1 VKTHLEAFVARH
13 PDGWNHNDWLAL
25 LAELEA
31 AGVQVAEP
39 GAVGRELERT
49 RLMFELERR
58 GITGLGPKRRAAIV
72 DQFGT
77 LSMLRSASV
86 EDVAQVTSVPRGL
99 AEQVLRAIA

>member
-1 VKTHLEAFVARH
+1 MTTHLEAFLARH
-13 PDGWNHNDWLAL
+13 PDGWNHSDWLAL

-31 AGVQVAEP
+31 AGIQVADP
-39 GAVGRELERT
+39 ARVGRDLERM
-49 RLMFELERR
+49 RLALELERR

-77 LSMLRSASV
+77 LHMLRSASV
-86 EDVAQVTSVPRGL
+86 EEVAQVPTVPRRL